1 MINMDT
7 MKIKATKVEITRRKE
22 DDLPGYKND
31 HKHYKKSYKKSD
43 GGGAVIENM
52 GASLGLNE
60 YDLEPST
67 MALHRFGNTSA
78 SGIWYALGY
87 IEAKKRLK
95 KGDSILMISL
105 GAGFKCNTCVWEVTS
120 DLVRANVWKDMI
132 GSYPPKTMNPFLGWT
147 NDEMMDIIGREEF
160 LNIAG
165 LS

>member
-1 MINMDT
+1 M
-7 MKIKATKVEITRRKE
+7 
-22 DDLPGYKND
+22 
-31 HKHYKKSYKKSD
+31 
-43 GGGAVIENM
+43 IENI

-120 DLVRANVWKDMI
+120 DLVRENVWTDMI
-132 GSYPPKTMNPFLGWT
+132 GSYPPKTTNPFLGWR
-147 NDEMMDIIGREEF
+147 NDELMDIIGREEF
-160 LNIAG
+160 VNISG